1 MKMEDLD
8 LKVSD
13 VSGVSPQ
20 SSLSGGRALV
30 VTLVAAVFLLVCL
43 SGALTILLWRG
54 MSAASTQEKPSS
66 LSTDDLKELALK
78 LEDRGVIDES
88 ARFWSQYLESPG
100 LSRKETASASFRLG
114 TLYQKDRQWGKAL
127 SWYYQAD
134 RLSQDAELSADVGRR
149 IQECLEGMGAVT
161 ALRRELKERTSV
173 STKADVSDPACVAEI
188 DGEKFFR
195 SDLESLVESEV
206 DMKLKALRG
215 QLQGENARKERERMI
230 KKMTGLSA
238 LRERLSTFVV
248 EEVLSREARRL
259 GMDKNED
266 IQGYLRHIERQL
278 LAQRLL
284 TKEISSRLSITSTDI
299 NNHYLANKDK
309 FSVPAGVRFRYAVVE
324 DKETAEAVEE
334 KARQEGGLTPE
345 LVPGKE
351 LEIVQ
356 SPGWM
361 TEETDW
367 KMDISYG
374 SRREIMD
381 SGTGDYPV
389 VSLESEKGYLVAE
402 ITDKRETRLPALQE
416 IQKQVEQDLV
426 QHKASEAQDS
436 YMLRLWE
443 KYDVVIHSSVLSP
456 QKDEPEQEHSGG
468 SPGNKSIPLNKGK
481 GSDTL

>member
-13 VSGVSPQ
+13 VSGVSLQ
-20 SSLSGGRALV
+20 SSLFGGRGLV
-30 VTLVAAVFLLVCL
+30 VTLTAAVFLLICL

-54 MSAASTQEKPSS
+54 MPAASTQEKDSS

-78 LEDRGVIDES
+78 MEDRGVTDES

-173 STKADVSDPACVAEI
+173 STKADVSESACVAEI

-195 SDLESLVESEV
+195 ADLESLVESEV

-215 QLQGENARKERERMI
+215 QLQGETARKERERLI
-230 KKMTGLSA
+230 KEMTGLSA
-238 LRERLSTFVV
+238 LRERLNTFAV

-266 IQGYLRHIERQL
+266 VQDYLRHIERQL

-284 TKEISSRLSITSTDI
+284 TKEISSRLNITSTDI
-299 NNHYLANKDK
+299 NNHYLANKDR
-309 FSVPAGVRFRYAVVE
+309 FSVPAGVRFTYTVVE
-324 DKETAEAVEE
+324 DKETAEAVKE

-345 LVPGKE
+345 LVPDKA

-367 KMDISYG
+367 KMDVSFG

-381 SGTGDYPV
+381 SGTGDYAV

-402 ITDKRETRLPALQE
+402 ITDRRETRLPSLQE

-456 QKDEPEQEHSGG
+456 QKDEPEREHSGG
-468 SPGNKSIPLNKGK
+468 SPGIKSIPLNKEK